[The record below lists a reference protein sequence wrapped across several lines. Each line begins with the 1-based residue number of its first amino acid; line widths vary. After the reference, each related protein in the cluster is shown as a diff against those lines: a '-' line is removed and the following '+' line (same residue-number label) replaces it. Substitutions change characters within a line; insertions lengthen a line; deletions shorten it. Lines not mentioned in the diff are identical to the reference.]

1 MLRQLQSRFC
11 CPALDQLVTAG
22 FCGVAGILR
31 GYRRLSDFS
40 VIARSVSSLYLI
52 SPWPNISQSQQPP
65 PLQFLDYC
73 AFLWGRPDDTR
84 VSAPRSALA
93 ETDGNF
99 ISAAAAAVQPLKH
112 STTFTSSV
120 AQKQKEQLEGDLK
133 CPNRYPSGTL
143 RGPQCGGVKL
153 GSSLLTEINVFEGDS
168 QPRCISVNTGQTFLR
183 EIWK

>member
-11 CPALDQLVTAG
+11 CPALDQLLTAG
-22 FCGVAGILR
+22 FCGEAGILR

-52 SPWPNISQSQQPP
+52 SPWPNISQSQQPS

-99 ISAAAAAVQPLKH
+99 ISAAAAAAVQPLKH

-120 AQKQKEQLEGDLK
+120 SQKQMEQLEGELK
-133 CPNRYPSGTL
+133 RPNRSRSGSL
-143 RGPQCGGVKL
+143 RGPRCGEVKL
-153 GSSLLTEINVFEGDS
+153 GSSLLKEINVFEGDS
-168 QPRCISVNTGQTFLR
+168 PPRCISVNTGQTFLR
-183 EIWK
+183 EI